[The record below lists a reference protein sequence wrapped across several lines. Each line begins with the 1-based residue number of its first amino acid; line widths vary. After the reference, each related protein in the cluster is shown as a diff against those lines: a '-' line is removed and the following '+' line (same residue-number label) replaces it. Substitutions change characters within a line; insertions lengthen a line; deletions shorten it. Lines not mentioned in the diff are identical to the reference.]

1 MHRVLVQA
9 RDEVRN
15 PLFHRN
21 YMLAVE
27 RLEESQKDIA
37 TLIRAYAELKR
48 RDIRNLPLLYVIGE
62 GKSRQQLEE
71 MIRQLQLEDEVLLL
85 GFMQNPF
92 PWMANAQLI
101 VHSAKFEGLPTV
113 LIESLMLEKLII
125 SSDCPTGPRE
135 ILKNGK
141 AGVLVPVGNHLL
153 FADAIQRLL
162 SDIKL
167 QSAIIK
173 EVRKHKKVFLADR
186 SISALE
192 QLF

>member
-1 MHRVLVQA
+1 M
-9 RDEVRN
+9 
-15 PLFHRN
+15 
-21 YMLAVE
+21 
-27 RLEESQKDIA
+27 
-37 TLIRAYAELKR
+37 
-48 RDIRNLPLLYVIGE
+48 
-62 GKSRQQLEE
+62 
-71 MIRQLQLEDEVLLL
+71 
-85 GFMQNPF
+85 
-92 PWMANAQLI
+92 
-101 VHSAKFEGLPTV
+101 
-113 LIESLMLEKLII
+113 ESLMLENLII

>member
-1 MHRVLVQA
+1 M
-9 RDEVRN
+9 
-15 PLFHRN
+15 
-21 YMLAVE
+21 
-27 RLEESQKDIA
+27 
-37 TLIRAYAELKR
+37 
-48 RDIRNLPLLYVIGE
+48 IGE

>member
-1 MHRVLVQA
+1 
-9 RDEVRN
+9 
-15 PLFHRN
+15 
-21 YMLAVE
+21 
-27 RLEESQKDIA
+27 
-37 TLIRAYAELKR
+37 
-48 RDIRNLPLLYVIGE
+48 
-62 GKSRQQLEE
+62 
-71 MIRQLQLEDEVLLL
+71 
-85 GFMQNPF
+85 MQNPF
-92 PWMANAQLI
+92 PWMANAQII

-113 LIESLMLEKLII
+113 LIESLMLEKLIV

-141 AGVLVPVGNHLL
+141 AGILVPVGNHLQ

-167 QSAIIK
+167 QSEFIK
-173 EVRKHKKVFLADR
+173 EIRKHKKTFLADR